1 MIDDGEY
8 VVKGIEILK
17 KYIPAQRV
25 IIGIEANKPQAIAK
39 MKELF
44 ANDQTVKIATLP
56 STYPQGAEK
65 ILIYN
70 TTGLVVPEGGLPS
83 DVGCLVMN
91 VTSLAFVAHYLETGM
106 PLVEKCI
113 TVDGTAVNQPKN
125 LIVPVGTPIRCVL
138 DAAGGVSEDVGKIL
152 YGGPMMGVAIYSVD
166 DPILKSTNAIVA
178 LKVRDAFT
186 PRQYACIHCGRCVQA
201 CPMGLNPT
209 AFVKA
214 MKVDDKYD
222 RAERLEDAKLNL
234 CLECGCCSF
243 VCPSRRP
250 LVENHRLAKSDL
262 RLTRSEKKN

>member
-1 MIDDGEY
+1 VFISPNPLKC
-8 VVKGIEILK
+8 VTFLAPAGISATASAFVQNRK
-17 KYIPAQRV
+17 KLSW
-25 IIGIEANKPQAIAK
+25 
-39 MKELF
+39 MDF
-44 ANDQTVKIATLP
+44 
-56 STYPQGAEK
+56 EK
-65 ILIYN
+65 ILDVFNSYH
-70 TTGLVVPEGGLPS
+70 S
-83 DVGCLVMN
+83 DTKTYKGYRI
-91 VTSLAFVAHYLETGM
+91 LA
-106 PLVEKCI
+106 
-113 TVDGTAVNQPKN
+113 VDGTAVNEPKN